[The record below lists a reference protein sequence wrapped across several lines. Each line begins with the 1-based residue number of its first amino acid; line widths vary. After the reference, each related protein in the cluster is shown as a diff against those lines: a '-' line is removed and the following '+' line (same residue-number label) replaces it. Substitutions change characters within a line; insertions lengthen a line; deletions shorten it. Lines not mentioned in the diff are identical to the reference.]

1 MLQFKSA
8 NGSRASRR
16 WAKSGKAEHIS
27 KEMSSLKVYRA
38 SRWSAIGLI
47 GDPRPKTVLD
57 DGRLSHGS
65 VYRRHWVDRRPL
77 GKRCVLAARTPL
89 PAPRYRTISVAGSA
103 GPSAGC
109 WGSNVQETE
118 LFAFP
123 KQNIASLDG
132 ALVEADSAR
141 KRLQIS

>member
-65 VYRRHWVDRRPL
+65 VYVRLIGTDLQRP
-77 GKRCVLAARTPL
+77 GKRRQFERYVVL
-89 PAPRYRTISVAGSA
+89 
-103 GPSAGC
+103 
-109 WGSNVQETE
+109 N
-118 LFAFP
+118 
-123 KQNIASLDG
+123 
-132 ALVEADSAR
+132 
-141 KRLQIS
+141 

>member
-57 DGRLSHGS
+57 DGRLSHG
-65 VYRRHWVDRRPL
+65 RRLLSDPSRPPGARRESPPAVANFPN
-77 GKRCVLAARTPL
+77 GARTAANSSTSRPI
-89 PAPRYRTISVAGSA
+89 TS
-103 GPSAGC
+103 
-109 WGSNVQETE
+109 
-118 LFAFP
+118 
-123 KQNIASLDG
+123 
-132 ALVEADSAR
+132 
-141 KRLQIS
+141 

>member
-65 VYRRHWVDRRPL
+65 VYLGHWACGRFKAANVLLGSPVRRRFKIRW
-77 GKRCVLAARTPL
+77 
-89 PAPRYRTISVAGSA
+89 I
-103 GPSAGC
+103 GPHSSIR
-109 WGSNVQETE
+109 SNLSYQRE
-118 LFAFP
+118 P
-123 KQNIASLDG
+123 
-132 ALVEADSAR
+132 
-141 KRLQIS
+141 